1 MTVSYVVRRVV
12 MLFVIVIAAL
22 TLNFFVPRCAP
33 GDPVS
38 AALAQMASTGV
49 YTPGGAGMV
58 EAYRE
63 IFGLDESLPVQYYK
77 YLEGILLRGDLGR
90 SITFFPAEVRSIV
103 LKAMPWTLG
112 LLSMSTL
119 IAFALGS
126 ILGALLAWPN
136 SPYFIRGLVPLLMP
150 LSAIPYYLLALL
162 LLFLLALTWNIFPL
176 RGAYEPGTVLGWD
189 FGTVRTIVFH
199 SFLPSL
205 SIVLSGIGFWALGMR
220 GLMVSVIGEDYLT
233 LAEAKGLPQ
242 RRIFLWYGLRN
253 ALLPQTTA
261 LALAMGYVASGAV
274 LVEVIFSYPGIGFVL
289 YQAVG
294 NSDYFVI
301 QGVILL
307 LVIGVALGVFVIDLL
322 YPRLD
327 PRITYGSR

>member
-1 MTVSYVVRRVV
+1 
-12 MLFVIVIAAL
+12 
-22 TLNFFVPRCAP
+22 
-33 GDPVS
+33 
-38 AALAQMASTGV
+38 
-49 YTPGGAGMV
+49 MV